1 MGKKVEEQKHRTLG
15 EDREWKSEV
24 EKDNEREKS
33 LQERQKKKERR
44 W

>member
-1 MGKKVEEQKHRTLG
+1 MGKIVEEQKQRNLG
-15 EDREWKSEV
+15 KDREWKSEA

-33 LQERQKKKERR
+33 LQERQKKER